1 MHHLVALDLAGGP
14 GFVDALRRVWDNGDA
29 AAPIDQRLSTD
40 AKRGVVERLEASVVV
55 DATGEHSVDC
65 GTPVEPDDALVVAT
79 SGSSGE
85 PKGVVL
91 THDAVAASAAATS
104 NRLGV
109 SASDHWLAC
118 LPLSHVGGLSVV
130 TRALAVGTELTV
142 TAGFDADEVAAAA
155 ANGANLVSL
164 VPATLGRV
172 DASAFRTIVLGGS
185 SIPSDR
191 PANTVATYG
200 MTETGSGVVYDG
212 LALDGVDV
220 RVVEREIQLRC
231 PMLLRCYRDGT
242 NPRVEGGWYPTGDLG
257 RLVDGR
263 LHVDGRADAVIIT
276 GGENVWPEPVEDVLK
291 SHVAVADA
299 AIVGRSDPQWGERVV
314 ALLVLQPDAV
324 CPVLGEIR
332 DHVKAS
338 LPTWCAP
345 REMEIVASLPRTAI
359 GKLQRGR
366 LQDGLSR

>member
-1 MHHLVALDLAGGP
+1 MHSLVALDLAGGP
-14 GFVDALRRVWDNGDA
+14 GFVDALLRVWDNGDA
-29 AAPIDQRLSTD
+29 AAPIDQRLSSD
-40 AKRGVVERLEASVVV
+40 AKRRVVKQLEASVVV
-55 DATGEHSVDC
+55 DAAEEHSVDG
-65 GTPVEPDDALVVAT
+65 GTPVEPGDALVVAT

-104 NRLGV
+104 DRLGV

-142 TAGFDADEVAAAA
+142 TAGFDADEVAAAV

-164 VPATLGRV
+164 VPATLDRV
-172 DASAFRTIVLGGS
+172 DASVFRTIVLGGS
-185 SIPSDR
+185 SIPVDR
-191 PANTVATYG
+191 PSNTVATYG

-220 RVVEREIQLRC
+220 RVVHREIQLRC

-242 NPRVEGGWYPTGDLG
+242 NPRIEGGWFPTGDFG

-263 LHVDGRADAVIIT
+263 LYVDGRADAVIIT
-276 GGENVWPEPVEDVLK
+276 GGENVWPEPVEAVLK
-291 SHVAVADA
+291 THAAVDDVAVLGRAD
-299 AIVGRSDPQWGERVV
+299 PEWGERVV
-314 ALLVLQPDAV
+314 ALLVVAPDSTAPLLADV
-324 CPVLGEIR
+324 R
-332 DHVKAS
+332 DHVKAE
-338 LPTWCAP
+338 LPAWCAP
-345 REMEIVASLPRTAI
+345 QELHVVKSLPRTAI

-366 LQDGLSR
+366 LPSKLR